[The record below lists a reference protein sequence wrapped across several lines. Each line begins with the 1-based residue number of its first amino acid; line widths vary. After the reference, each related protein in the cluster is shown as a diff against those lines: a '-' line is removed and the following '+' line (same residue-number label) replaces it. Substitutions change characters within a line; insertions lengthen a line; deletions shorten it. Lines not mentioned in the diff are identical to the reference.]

1 MLTYSIAF
9 LKISIRMRAPAI
21 LISVRDLLKG
31 RDREKY
37 LCMTISAV
45 SNCPPPSLL
54 TTLFL
59 SLKRSAIIK
68 IVKATQRKEE
78 EYLLHLDKGKNFL
91 CLDTKGATLEDW
103 QVDYCWQGEQTL
115 LLNRGNGFRHYLKVV
130 RSVANISSVLHFCDL
145 CVMYC
150 TVISCCDLCVMYCT
164 ALYCAVLYCCELCA
178 MHCTVLHC
186 CELCVIY
193 CTALHCTVL
202 L

>member
-45 SNCPPPSLL
+45 SNWPPPSLL

-78 EYLLHLDKGKNFL
+78 EYLLHLDRGKNFL
-91 CLDTKGATLEDW
+91 CLDTKGAILEDW
-103 QVDYCWQGEQTL
+103 QVDYCGQGEQTF

-145 CVMYC
+145 CDMYC
-150 TVISCCDLCVMYCT
+150 TVISCCDLCVMYYT
-164 ALYCAVLYCCELCA
+164 ALYCAVLQCCDLCV
-178 MHCTVLHC
+178 MHCTAVSCVL
-186 CELCVIY
+186 Y
-193 CTALHCTVL
+193 TALHCTVL